1 MRSFGEFKERT
12 SIEEKLVPEIREI
25 LMHIEQALKVA
36 DSLRMKKTIDA
47 LEDVRQEIISL
58 EGK

>member
-1 MRSFGEFKERT
+1 MRSFGEFKDRT
-12 SIEEKLVPEIREI
+12 SVEEKLVPEIREI
-25 LMHIEQALKVA
+25 LAHIEQALKVA

>member
-12 SIEEKLVPEIREI
+12 AVEEKLVPEIREI
-25 LMHIEQALKVA
+25 LQHIEMAIKAA
-36 DSLRMKKTIDA
+36 DAMRMKKTIDA

>member
-36 DSLRMKKTIDA
+36 DSMRMKKTIDA
-47 LEDVRQEIISL
+47 LEDARQEIISL

>member
-25 LMHIEQALKVA
+25 LMHIEQAIKVA
-36 DSLRMKKTIDA
+36 DGLRMKKTIDA